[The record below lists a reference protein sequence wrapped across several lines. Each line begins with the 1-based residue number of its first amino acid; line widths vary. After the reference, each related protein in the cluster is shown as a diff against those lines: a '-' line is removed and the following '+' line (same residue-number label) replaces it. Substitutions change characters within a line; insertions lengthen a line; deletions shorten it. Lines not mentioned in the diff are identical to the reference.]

1 VRRARFAGLL
11 AVLIWAGVAAWN
23 TIKPLPAGTRV
34 ASLNARLDESQL
46 DVIDDAD
53 GGGNILARELA
64 VIDRADQMIVLDQA
78 PLARE
83 TGQHLLIRKRQRPHI
98 KIVVL
103 ADPLPEIYGGTP
115 AHYLDSLEQ
124 AGIIVARTRLGRLRD
139 PLPWYSALWRMS
151 IGWWSDPYDEIV
163 PRAGLRASLRRSNF
177 KADRRQILVA
187 DDGSGGWIGVAPAA
201 EGRGIAVAIAG
212 GVARDMAA
220 SELKIAGWSTE
231 DDRLPGIPLPVSLG
245 VGAID
250 ARFLTEGA
258 IRAALVDAFA
268 TAVGGDEIRLAT
280 PELSDRSLITAMLE
294 AVARGARVHV
304 LLDADVPPNPA
315 VAGELARASTGGGIE
330 VRWLPPGA
338 ISSSLSIV
346 RHRQELW
353 VNLGAADFTR
363 LGLDDLDLS
372 AAVDFRL
379 QDRAAAAHHFL
390 DAFEARW
397 SSGVR
402 DAPKGGG
409 DTWEYWRYR
418 ALQAT
423 GLAPY

>member
-1 VRRARFAGLL
+1 ML
-11 AVLIWAGVAAWN
+11 AVLIWAAVAAWN

-34 ASLNARLDESQL
+34 ASLTARLDESQL
-46 DVIDDAD
+46 DVIDDA
-53 GGGNILARELA
+53 GGGGAILARELA

-115 AHYLDSLEQ
+115 AHYLDSLEG

-139 PLPWYSALWRMS
+139 PLPWYSALWRTG

-201 EGRGIAVAIAG
+201 AGRGIAVAIAG

-220 SELKIAGWSTE
+220 SELKIAGWSTD
-231 DDRLPGIPLPVSLG
+231 DDRLPGIPLPASLG
-245 VGAID
+245 VGSID

-258 IRAALVDAFA
+258 IRTALVDAFA

-280 PELSDRSLITAMLE
+280 PALSDRSLITAMLE
-294 AVARGARVHV
+294 AVARGARVRV
-304 LLDADVPPNPA
+304 LLDADVLPNPT
-315 VAGELARASTGGGIE
+315 VADELVHASTGGIE
-330 VRWLPPGA
+330 VRWFPPEA
-338 ISSSLSIV
+338 MSSSLAIV
-346 RHRQELW
+346 RHQRELW

-363 LGLDDLDLS
+363 LALDDLDLS

-379 QDRAAAAHHFL
+379 QDRAAAAHHFV

-397 SSGVR
+397 SAGVQH
-402 DAPKGGG
+402 APQAGG
-409 DTWEYWRYR
+409 DTWGYWRYR
-418 ALQAT
+418 TLQAA
-423 GLAPY
+423 GLAAY